1 MPTSRFSLSELIRN
15 RRSPDTALKT
25 MMPYCLA
32 TTPLVVTTHILA
44 AIYPKATMIIVALG
58 TLAVLLLMLTYAIT
72 FGKGLDRLRFGGVMI
87 NAFTYTL
94 LTCSNLAHFMIDSGS
109 GAWEPSILLATWLF
123 PGIVIPILWGLGLL
137 IHMFAV
143 IGSRG
148 FEATSVLGTR
158 KVIS

>member
-1 MPTSRFSLSELIRN
+1 MSTSRFSLSQLIRN
-15 RRSPDTALKT
+15 RKSPDTALKT
-25 MMPYCLA
+25 MLPYCLA
-32 TTPLVVTTHILA
+32 TTTLVLVTHTVA
-44 AIYPKATMIIVALG
+44 AFYPQATMIIVALG
-58 TLAVLLLMLTYAIT
+58 TLAVLLLMIAHALT

-94 LTCSNLAHFMIDSGS
+94 LTCGNLVHFTVDAVSGI
-109 GAWEPSILLATWLF
+109 WERSILLATWGG
-123 PGIVIPILWGLGLL
+123 PAIAMPVLWGLGLL

-148 FEATSVLGTR
+148 FEETSVLGTR

>member
-1 MPTSRFSLSELIRN
+1 MSISRFSLNELIRN
-15 RRSPDTALKT
+15 RKSPDTALKT

-32 TTPLVVTTHILA
+32 TTALVIATHTA
-44 AIYPKATMIIVALG
+44 AAFYPQATMLIVALG
-58 TLAVLLLMLTYAIT
+58 TLAVLLLLLAHAVT

-94 LTCSNLAHFMIDSGS
+94 LTLGNLLHFTVDTVSGI
-109 GAWEPSILLATWLF
+109 WDRSILLATWGG
-123 PGIVIPILWGLGLL
+123 PAVAMPIFWGLGLL

-148 FEATSVLGTR
+148 FEETSVLGVR
-158 KVIS
+158 KVVS